1 MKENINFIVMFLFF
15 FVLIIFSTLIEY
27 FNNKNY
33 DDIDKSFFLLRYF
46 LLIFILNNLIE
57 KIDLKYLL
65 ISCLIFSS
73 LLSFDIIYQVIF
85 GKDVFGFK
93 SLGSHN
99 SGFLGKE
106 LSAGGYIQRFLLL
119 GIFALPIIL
128 KNKLKFNLFFL
139 FFYSLGFI
147 GIIFSG
153 NRMPLL
159 LFIFFTILSIIFIK
173 KLRYE
178 FIRGFILILLIYPI
192 LINTNNS
199 IKQSH
204 ISFYQNI
211 IGITKIIPI
220 IGKKYPDL
228 EKDKG
233 KLFYQKYNNQLTE
246 KEKKK
251 YDFLRFGSGHRTLY
265 LTAIDTWQDSPLIGS
280 GIRSFRINCKTKL
293 HIPNRNCESHP
304 HNYYLDILNTVG
316 IIGLIVLAFI
326 LIKIV
331 FNRHKII
338 NNLEKKNY
346 FIYNALFF
354 NMVIEFFPLRSSGSF
369 FSTSNSIF
377 IFLLL
382 GLLLCFNKYK
392 SKV

>member
-1 MKENINFIVMFLFF
+1 
-15 FVLIIFSTLIEY
+15 
-27 FNNKNY
+27 
-33 DDIDKSFFLLRYF
+33 
-46 LLIFILNNLIE
+46 
-57 KIDLKYLL
+57 
-65 ISCLIFSS
+65 
-73 LLSFDIIYQVIF
+73 
-85 GKDVFGFK
+85 
-93 SLGSHN
+93 
-99 SGFLGKE
+99 
-106 LSAGGYIQRFLLL
+106 
-119 GIFALPIIL
+119 
-128 KNKLKFNLFFL
+128 
-139 FFYSLGFI
+139 
-147 GIIFSG
+147 
-153 NRMPLL
+153 MPLL

>member
-1 MKENINFIVMFLFF
+1 
-15 FVLIIFSTLIEY
+15 
-27 FNNKNY
+27 
-33 DDIDKSFFLLRYF
+33 
-46 LLIFILNNLIE
+46 
-57 KIDLKYLL
+57 
-65 ISCLIFSS
+65 
-73 LLSFDIIYQVIF
+73 
-85 GKDVFGFK
+85 
-93 SLGSHN
+93 
-99 SGFLGKE
+99 
-106 LSAGGYIQRFLLL
+106 
-119 GIFALPIIL
+119 
-128 KNKLKFNLFFL
+128 
-139 FFYSLGFI
+139 
-147 GIIFSG
+147 
-153 NRMPLL
+153 MPLL

-338 NNLEKKNY
+338 NNLEKKK
-346 FIYNALFF
+346 LFY
-354 NMVIEFFPLRSSGSF
+354 L
-369 FSTSNSIF
+369 
-377 IFLLL
+377 
-382 GLLLCFNKYK
+382 
-392 SKV
+392 